1 MPAYSPLYNF
11 DLTGIQADLIIYALN
26 NIELN
31 DIEDDERRKIVDTLS
46 TSKRSFSPRYD
57 PLSEWIDDDPICDI

>member
-11 DLTGIQADLIIYALN
+11 DLTGIQADLIIYCLN
-26 NIELN
+26 NVELN

-46 TSKRSFSPRYD
+46 SAKRSFSPNYD
-57 PLSEWIDDDPICDI
+57 PLSEWIDDPICDI